1 MCPRYL
7 SRTHAQRGFAMV
19 TAIFLLVVL
28 AALGAAMLTFSS
40 AQHVGSAMD
49 VQGARAYQ
57 AARAGI
63 EWGAYKVLINNPAN
77 VCPPSPTMLTLSGN
91 LADFTV
97 SVECTATT
105 SGALTAY
112 QITSTASIGAIGSI
126 SRVEREL
133 QARIVK

>member
-1 MCPRYL
+1 MCPDRT
-7 SRTHAQRGFAMV
+7 SRPHAQRGFALAS
-19 TAIFLLVVL
+19 AIFVLVVL

-49 VQGARAYQ
+49 AQGARALQ

-63 EWGAYKVLINNPAN
+63 EWGAYQALRNNSCAGSAT
-77 VCPPSPTMLTLSGN
+77 VALGGT
-91 LADFTV
+91 LADFSLV
-97 SVECTATT
+97 VDCSQTT

-112 QITSTASIGAIGSI
+112 HITSTASAGTAAGQI

-133 QARIVK
+133 KATISP